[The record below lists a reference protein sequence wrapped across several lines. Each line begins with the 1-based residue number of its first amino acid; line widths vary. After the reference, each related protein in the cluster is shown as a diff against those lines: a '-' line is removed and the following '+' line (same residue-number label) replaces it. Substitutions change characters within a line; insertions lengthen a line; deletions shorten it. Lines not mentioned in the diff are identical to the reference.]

1 MNLLVTITGTL
12 VVFLLMKMK
21 VLKHSTRTLVIAAI
35 TINMAFRF
43 FVLIPMQYFS
53 PAGELRVLRNTVQ
66 VVPRVPGQVIAVHVS
81 SQDKVKAGDPLFSLD
96 PRDYAADVARL
107 EGAVANAETQASLF
121 DEQVRSAEANLE
133 ASRRQLTVAEAQYTS
148 SPEET
153 LRSAEAGR
161 KAATASFM
169 LAEKERQRVQDLYSQ
184 KVTTADEFDRA
195 RQSEA
200 VARNA
205 LRAAE
210 ADEATARIAVMSGGS
225 QVETARQKVYF
236 AESALRQAKTNSTAT
251 SDGMNPLVAQARA
264 QLANA
269 KLKLEWTTVT
279 APIAGTVLN
288 VQLRPG
294 QQVGAAPVMV
304 LQDDSVTKFAVAIKQ
319 SIVRHVKV
327 GDKAEMFFD
336 KFPGDH
342 FPAKVTS
349 VSQGVE
355 EGQLVATGNLF
366 SASEL
371 NKRTPIAVML
381 EPDDPNLPGS
391 LQTGAGG
398 IGAVFT
404 DKFTLTRVPRKV
416 VCRMLSWWKF
426 ILP

>member
-1 MNLLVTITGTL
+1 MNLIVTLTGTL

-66 VVPRVPGQVIAVHVS
+66 VVPRVPGQVVAVHVS
-81 SQDKVKAGDPLFSLD
+81 SQDKVEAGAPLFSID

-107 EGAVANAETQASLF
+107 DGAVANAETQASLF

-133 ASRRQLTVAEAQYTS
+133 ASRRQLTVAEAQFTS

-161 KAATASFM
+161 KAANASFM
-169 LAEKERQRVQDLYSQ
+169 LAEKERQRVQDLFNQ
-184 KVTTADEFDRA
+184 KVTTADEFDKA

-225 QVETARQKVYF
+225 QVETARQKVYL

-269 KLKLEWTTVT
+269 KLRLEWTTVT

-288 VQLRPG
+288 VRLRPG
-294 QQVGAAPVMV
+294 QQVGAAPVIV
-304 LQDDSVTKFAVAIKQ
+304 LQDDSETKFAVAIRQ

-327 GDKAEMFFD
+327 GDPAEMFFD

-355 EGQLVATGNLF
+355 EGQLTPTGSLF

-371 NKRTPIAVML
+371 NKRTP
-381 EPDDPNLPGS
+381 LPS
-391 LQTGAGG
+391 CCSRMTQT
-398 IGAVFT
+398 FR
-404 DKFTLTRVPRKV
+404 DRCRRVPVASAR
-416 VCRMLSWWKF
+416 CTPTSSS
-426 ILP
+426 